1 MGKPTLTVREAAG
14 YTGIGIN
21 TLYRLTWTKNFP
33 AIRVGRK
40 VLILKDGL
48 DEWLRK
54 AARGEIAVDL

>member
-1 MGKPTLTVREAAG
+1 MEKPTLTVKEAAG

-21 TLYRLTWTKNFP
+21 AIYRLTWTKDFP

-40 VLILKDGL
+40 VLILREGL

-54 AARGEIAVDL
+54 AARGEVVVGL